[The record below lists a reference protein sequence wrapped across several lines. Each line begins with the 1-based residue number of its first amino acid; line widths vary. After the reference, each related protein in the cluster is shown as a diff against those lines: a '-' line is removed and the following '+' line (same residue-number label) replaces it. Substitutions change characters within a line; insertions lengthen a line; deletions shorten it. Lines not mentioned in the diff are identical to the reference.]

1 LRFRHNIIYF
11 VTIIVTGVEMT
22 RGTHLGEAEQLILL
36 AAWRV
41 GDQATAAAIRKE
53 VASRGGR
60 TLTVSSIYV
69 TLMRLQE
76 KGYVKSG
83 LSDPTP
89 VRGGKAKRYFSV
101 TEEGISILHE
111 TRRRMDQMWE
121 GLEATPDA
129 RHV

>member
-1 LRFRHNIIYF
+1 MVL
-11 VTIIVTGVEMT
+11 GDSMT

-41 GDQATAAAIRKE
+41 GDQASAAAIRTE

-76 KGYVKSG
+76 KGFVKSG

-101 TEEGISILHE
+101 TDKGISILHD
-111 TRRRMDQMWE
+111 TRRRLERMWE
-121 GLEATPDA
+121 GLEAAPDM
-129 RHV
+129 RHA

>member
-1 LRFRHNIIYF
+1 
-11 VTIIVTGVEMT
+11 MT
-22 RGTHLGEAEQLILL
+22 RGAHLGEAEQLILL

-41 GDQATAAAIRKE
+41 GEGATAAAIRKE
-53 VASRGGR
+53 VASRGER

-76 KGYVKSG
+76 KGYVASG

-101 TEEGISILHE
+101 TDKGISVLHD
-111 TRRRMDQMWE
+111 TRRRMERMWE
-121 GLEATPDA
+121 GMESSLDP
-129 RHV
+129 RHA

>member
-1 LRFRHNIIYF
+1 
-11 VTIIVTGVEMT
+11 MT

-36 AAWRV
+36 ATWRV
-41 GDQATAAAIRKE
+41 GERATGAAIREE

-76 KGYVKSG
+76 KGFVKSG

-89 VRGGKAKRYFSV
+89 VRGGKAKRYFTV
-101 TEEGISILHE
+101 TDKGISVLHE
-111 TRRRMDQMWE
+111 TRRRMERMWE
-121 GLEATPDA
+121 GLEADA
-129 RHV
+129 EVKHA